1 MTIARLALLAA
12 LLLPLAPA
20 GAATKPVAHKTAPAA
35 SAQDWTH
42 VAAATPDG
50 GIRIGNP
57 AAKVKLVEYFSYTCP
72 HCAAFA
78 GEAYPKI
85 LQDYVAKGQT
95 SFELRSALRDPID
108 FTVALTARAAK
119 PADYVALVQAI
130 MAKQQ
135 EWEPKA
141 VDYIGAHRDELN
153 GPNKVK
159 AIRAMLGSVGLEA
172 IAQQHGVTGAQIEQV
187 LGDKA
192 LEQALGKSTDD
203 AWNVRKIG
211 GTPGFLVNDAL
222 QQNVFGWEQLE
233 PKIQAALK
241 G

>member
-1 MTIARLALLAA
+1 MTLARLALLAA
-12 LLLPLAPA
+12 LSLPLAAAEAAPKP
-20 GAATKPVAHKTAPAA
+20 AATKVADWTQLA
-35 SAQDWTH
+35 SA
-42 VAAATPDG
+42 TPEG

-85 LQDYVAKGQT
+85 LQTYVAKGQT
-95 SFELRSALRDPID
+95 SFELRSALRDPVD
-108 FTVALTARAAK
+108 LVVALVARAAK
-119 PADYVALVQAI
+119 PGDYVGLVQAI

-141 VDYIGAHRDELN
+141 ADYVGAHRDALN
-153 GPNKVK
+153 GADKVK
-159 AIRAMLGSVGLEA
+159 AIHAMVTSIGLEA
-172 IAQQHGVTGAQIEQV
+172 IAQQHGVTSARIEQV

-192 LEQALGKSTDD
+192 LEEALGKSTDD

>member
-1 MTIARLALLAA
+1 MTLARFALLAS
-12 LLLPLAPA
+12 LLLPTAA
-20 GAATKPVAHKTAPAA
+20 VDAATRPAAPAHKTA
-35 SAQDWTH
+35 DWTH
-42 VAAATPDG
+42 VATATAEG
-50 GIRIGNP
+50 GIRVGNP
-57 AAKVKLVEYFSYTCP
+57 AAKAKLVEYFSFTCP
-72 HCAAFA
+72 HCAVFA

-85 LQDYVAKGQT
+85 LSGYVATGRA
-95 SFELRSALRDPID
+95 SFELRPALRDAID
-108 FTVALTARAAK
+108 LTVALTARAAP
-119 PADYVALVQAI
+119 PADYIDLVQAI

-141 VDYIGAHRDELN
+141 MDYIGAHRDALN
-153 GPNKVK
+153 GPDKVK
-159 AIRAMLGSVGLEA
+159 AIHALIAAAGLEA
-172 IAQQHGVTGAQIEQV
+172 IAQQHGVTPAQIEQA

-192 LEQALGKSTDD
+192 LEQTLAKTTDD